1 MFQNIGW
8 MDDAGAMI
16 MDTVNADIATLPSE
30 LQTTLRAPSDVF
42 CVRVHQRRECS
53 VCRPQ
58 SYGSVFFVPAH
69 RGAVLAEDHGTICG
83 DGHDLAMTGWPI

>member
-30 LQTTLRAPSDVF
+30 LQTTLGTDSLQP
-42 CVRVHQRRECS
+42 CVQTWAA
-53 VCRPQ
+53 Q
-58 SYGSVFFVPAH
+58 A
-69 RGAVLAEDHGTICG
+69 
-83 DGHDLAMTGWPI
+83 TGQILTMRQC